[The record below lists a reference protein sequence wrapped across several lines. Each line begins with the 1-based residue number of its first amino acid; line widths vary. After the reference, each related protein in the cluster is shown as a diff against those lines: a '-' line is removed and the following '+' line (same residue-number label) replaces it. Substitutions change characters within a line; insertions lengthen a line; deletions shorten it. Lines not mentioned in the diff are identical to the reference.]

1 MLDIDASDIELHGD
15 QQLREF
21 RGYDDHHCYLP
32 LYVFCGDA
40 MLACYLRRSRIDG
53 AKNTTALIKLLVQR
67 LRTSRPDP
75 EIIVRADS
83 GFCRLRRIR
92 WCERNGVGYVIGV
105 ARNPRLQAIVALTE
119 LAMADGGLKKSRNT
133 STERQR

>member
-1 MLDIDASDIELHGD
+1 MLRTSNCTAISNCVSSAATTTITVICL
-15 QQLREF
+15 
-21 RGYDDHHCYLP
+21 

-119 LAMADGGLKKSRNT
+119 LAMAEGGLKKSRNT
-133 STERQR
+133 SAERQR